1 MKISL
6 NGYIIDL
13 PENMTVEDLIKWKEI
28 PSQGTAVALNNKLIK
43 QNNWSITELKEKD
56 QVTIISAAYG
66 G

>member
-43 QNNWSITELKEKD
+43 QSNWSITELKEKD